1 MSSLSK
7 VIQKLIYT
15 KKFLKKNLFP
25 PKRIHVNAFG
35 TYCYDMFKKEELEK
49 CYNHFKKHFY
59 NAVFLENTKVPEYA
73 IDEAIKI
80 EEKYNDNGLYL
91 EFGVFKGNSIN
102 LFAKKMKKKISTKIH
117 GFDSFEG
124 LREDWKGHVFYP
136 KGSLNLNK
144 KLPLTQKNVV
154 LITGWIQDT
163 LPKFLENNKYKIN
176 FIHIDVDT
184 YETTKFILN
193 QTKKYLRPGSIILF
207 DDLYNFS
214 GWSVGEY
221 KALTEEL
228 NENEYQFVCFSL
240 NKGSAFIKLN

>member
-1 MSSLSK
+1 MKSIIILILSSLSK

-102 LFAKKMKKKISTKIH
+102 LFAKKNKKSGFGWRALPPSIIHCGGPILKKKRKPEFSKNPKIFKKRSKIR
-117 GFDSFEG
+117 GFPRIF
-124 LREDWKGHVFYP
+124 
-136 KGSLNLNK
+136 
-144 KLPLTQKNVV
+144 
-154 LITGWIQDT
+154 
-163 LPKFLENNKYKIN
+163 
-176 FIHIDVDT
+176 
-184 YETTKFILN
+184 
-193 QTKKYLRPGSIILF
+193 
-207 DDLYNFS
+207 
-214 GWSVGEY
+214 
-221 KALTEEL
+221 
-228 NENEYQFVCFSL
+228 
-240 NKGSAFIKLN
+240 